1 MHRGYRAAS
10 TEEDDSDRSFSH
22 SSSRVSY
29 QGNMICS
36 GKLCAIFLTLSIAF
50 GAVVLFIFSAF
61 FHASDSE
68 IEFYKRAMDYITGDR
83 FARSEMNDDEK
94 SFPHKE
100 ILLPKDLTPERYQ
113 VYLHPNLTTFDF
125 HGGVKID
132 IICKNPTRNIL
143 LHMKKLNITSYGVQ
157 DSSGNHLSVLRV
169 AHSKKL
175 EQYLVQMRDELQK
188 GEKYTLKL
196 DFNGLLSNTMA
207 GFYKSSYKTKS
218 GKMRYAAVI

>member
-10 TEEDDSDRSFSH
+10 TEDDSDRSFSH
-22 SSSRVSY
+22 SRSRVSY

-36 GKLCAIFLTLSIAF
+36 GKLCAIFLTLFIAF

-132 IICKNPTRNIL
+132 IICENPTRNIL

-218 GKMRYAAVI
+218 GKMR